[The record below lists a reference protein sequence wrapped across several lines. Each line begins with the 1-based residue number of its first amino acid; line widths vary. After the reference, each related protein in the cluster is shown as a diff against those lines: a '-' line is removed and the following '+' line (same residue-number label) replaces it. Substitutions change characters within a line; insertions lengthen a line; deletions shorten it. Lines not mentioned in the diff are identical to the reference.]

1 MVAGEC
7 QTKNMNEY
15 DPDEQEETPPELDA
29 GDIELLKTYGNGPYT
44 LKIKDC
50 EDEIKKQLPCVSNAM
65 VIGDRRKYLTV
76 FLCLKTKMK
85 ILVLS
90 RSIPTVQTLR
100 RLSCPSRAQERW
112 RRSIL
117 TLGSRVLAKMLM
129 FSLSSITQGRW
140 VKSRVTFLP
149 ISRHLSP

>member
-50 EDEIKKQLPCVSNAM
+50 EDEIKKHEKKVKELIGIKDSDTGLCIPSQWDLVADKQAIQEEQPLQVARCTKIIDESGTGEDCKYVINVKQIAKFVVGYERSVS
-65 VIGDRRKYLTV
+65 YLGG
-76 FLCLKTKMK
+76 
-85 ILVLS
+85 
-90 RSIPTVQTLR
+90 LR
-100 RLSCPSRAQERW
+100 VGGGLTPS
-112 RRSIL
+112 S
-117 TLGSRVLAKMLM
+117 
-129 FSLSSITQGRW
+129 
-140 VKSRVTFLP
+140 
-149 ISRHLSP
+149 